1 MKNDIEKL
9 KSEFNSFSKTQDDI
23 VLAKSDDGQLMFT
36 TDDQIEIC
44 NDWYVLARLTEIDDD
59 RKLTEIIKKESDG
72 ENIEKDN

>member
-1 MKNDIEKL
+1 MENNLDKL

-44 NDWYVLARLTEIDDD
+44 DDWHVLARLTEIADD
-59 RKLTEIIKKESDG
+59 RKLTEIIKESDG
-72 ENIEKDN
+72 ENIEKNN

>member
-1 MKNDIEKL
+1 MKNDIDKL

-44 NDWYVLARLTEIDDD
+44 NDWHVLARLTEIDDD

>member
-1 MKNDIEKL
+1 MKNNLDKL

-44 NDWYVLARLTEIDDD
+44 DDWHILARLTEIADD
-59 RKLTEIIKKESDG
+59 RKLTEIIKESDG
-72 ENIEKDN
+72 EDIEKNN